1 MQGLEL
7 LKDLAELERELARK
21 LDEARQSAEHRVTRA
36 EEEAKRILDSA
47 NTETRKMSDVLKE
60 RIAKESER
68 YTQEGQTLGEAEE
81 QRTRQ
86 QSDPSIER
94 AVEYVLSEVLP

>member
-7 LKDLAELERELARK
+7 LKDLAELERELAKK
-21 LDEARQSAEHRVTRA
+21 LDEARQSAEQRVTRA

-47 NTETRKMSDVLKE
+47 NTEIQKMSDVLKE
-60 RIAKESER
+60 RIVKESER
-68 YTQEGQTLGEAEE
+68 YAQEGQTLGKTEA
-81 QRTRQ
+81 QRIRQ
-86 QSDPSIER
+86 QSDPGIER